1 MYVDAKKQNRL
12 SKCIRMWMHNE
23 SEAQKSTEENT
34 TEENTQESSKEQK
47 EK

>member
-34 TEENTQESSKEQK
+34 QESSKEQK